1 MTEILNPSRIGKA
14 VLVLLM
20 IAASLSCVPGKGLY
34 AAPKA
39 EPQNTAAQ
47 AEKMVNVNKA
57 NLEELQTVRGIGP
70 VIAERILQYR
80 NEHGPFAQVGDIVN
94 VQGIGEA
101 KFEKIKN
108 QLSV

>member
-1 MTEILNPSRIGKA
+1 MTQTLSVKWTSIG
-14 VLVLLM
+14 LGLM
-20 IAASLSCVPGKGLY
+20 ILALGFTCVPANALY

-39 EPQNTAAQ
+39 AEQKSQ
-47 AEKMVNVNKA
+47 APASPMVNVNKA

-80 NEHGPFAQVGDIVN
+80 NEHGPFANIDDIVN
-94 VQGIGEA
+94 VQGIGQA

-108 QLSV
+108 QVSV

>member
-1 MTEILNPSRIGKA
+1 MTHAFLNGVVTKTM
-14 VLVLLM
+14 LVFIM
-20 IAASLSCVPGKGLY
+20 FTASLSLVPGDQLY

-39 EPQNTAAQ
+39 EQASTAPAP
-47 AEKMVNVNKA
+47 MVNVNKA
-57 NLEELQTVRGIGP
+57 TLEELQTVRGIGP

-80 NEHGPFAQVGDIVN
+80 NEHGRFEHVDDVVN
-94 VQGIGEA
+94 VQGIGGA